1 MGEPTVAWEA
11 QPEIHIRAMV
21 LAGDTIFAAG
31 PVLEHPD
38 EPTRVKG
45 AALMAFSATDGK
57 QLARLDLPAPPVF
70 DGLAAAGG
78 ELFLTLEGGRV
89 MCFAGR

>member
-1 MGEPTVAWEA
+1 
-11 QPEIHIRAMV
+11 
-21 LAGDTIFAAG
+21 
-31 PVLEHPD
+31 
-38 EPTRVKG
+38 
-45 AALMAFSATDGK
+45 MAFSATDGK